1 MNHDSWLTVEP
12 RSARITGSALV
23 ITRLSRVAMNIG
35 SEAATTAS
43 QTGTR
48 RRGRGGFGDRDGDVR
63 GDVEGGGH
71 PVLLVRGKKALND
84 YLCHRP

>member
-48 RRGRGGFGDRDGDVR
+48 RVPREVVR
-63 GDVEGGGH
+63 SAVVTAVSGASARTSRVVDILE
-71 PVLLVRGKKALND
+71 LLRR
-84 YLCHRP
+84 H